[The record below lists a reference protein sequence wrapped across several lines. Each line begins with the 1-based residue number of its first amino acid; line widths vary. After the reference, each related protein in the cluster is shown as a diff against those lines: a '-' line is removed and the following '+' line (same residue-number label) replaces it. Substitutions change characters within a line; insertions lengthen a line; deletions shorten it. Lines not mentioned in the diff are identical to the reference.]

1 MLLYEHGV
9 GYHRAG
15 ISWEERGIVEQMFID
30 GVLPILT
37 CTSTLSLG
45 VNLPAHLVVIKGTQ
59 QFLRGQYREYD
70 ESTILQMAGRAGRVQ
85 FGDKEATVAIMTN
98 YEMKSHY
105 ETLMDGGGNVE
116 SCLHH
121 HLYEHLNTEIV
132 LRTIT
137 SIKQSKECAL
147 SIPGTVQLCAACY

>member
-1 MLLYEHGV
+1 MATASVLAKSLGQKVSTNIIPYVQQICDEKLRMLLYEHGV

-15 ISWEERGIVEQMFID
+15 ISWEDRRIVEQMFIA
-30 GVLPILT
+30 GILHVLT

-45 VNLPAHLVVIKGTQ
+45 VNLPVHLVVIKGTQ

-98 YEMKSHY
+98 
-105 ETLMDGGGNVE
+105 
-116 SCLHH
+116 
-121 HLYEHLNTEIV
+121 
-132 LRTIT
+132 
-137 SIKQSKECAL
+137 
-147 SIPGTVQLCAACY
+147 

>member
-15 ISWEERGIVEQMFID
+15 ISWEDRGIVEQMFID

-45 VNLPAHLVVIKGTQ
+45 VNLPADLVVIKGTQ

-105 ETLMDGGGNVE
+105 ETLMDCGGTWNRVFIII
-116 SCLHH
+116 CT
-121 HLYEHLNTEIV
+121 N
-132 LRTIT
+132 T
-137 SIKQSKECAL
+137 SI
-147 SIPGTVQLCAACY
+147 PR